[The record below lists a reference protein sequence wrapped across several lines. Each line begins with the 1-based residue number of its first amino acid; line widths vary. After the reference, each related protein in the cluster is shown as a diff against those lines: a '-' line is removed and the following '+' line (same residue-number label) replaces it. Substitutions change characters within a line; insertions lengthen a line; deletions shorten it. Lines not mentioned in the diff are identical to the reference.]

1 MVALEF
7 TRLSGKGQVVIPT
20 SVRKKLGLK
29 QGMRFLVVGVGDT
42 VVLRRLELGE
52 ETMRLKQVLIES
64 RKKAEKIG
72 FTQKEI
78 ERLIHETRKAS

>member
-1 MVALEF
+1 MALEL
-7 TRLSGKGQVVIPT
+7 TRLSEKGQVVIPT

-52 ETMRLKQVLIES
+52 ETMRLKQVLMES

-78 ERLIHETRKAS
+78 ERFIHETRKGS

>member
-1 MVALEF
+1 MALEL
-7 TRLSGKGQVVIPT
+7 TRLSGKGQVVIPA

-29 QGMRFLVVGVGDT
+29 RGMRFLVVGVGDT

-52 ETMRLKQVLIES
+52 ETMRFKQVLIES

-78 ERLIHETRKAS
+78 ERLIHETRKGS

>member
-1 MVALEF
+1 MALEL
-7 TRLSGKGQVVIPT
+7 TRLSGKGQVVIPA

-78 ERLIHETRKAS
+78 ERLIHETRKGS

>member
-1 MVALEF
+1 
-7 TRLSGKGQVVIPT
+7 
-20 SVRKKLGLK
+20 
-29 QGMRFLVVGVGDT
+29 MRFLVVGVGDT

-78 ERLIHETRKAS
+78 ERLIHETRKGS

>member
-1 MVALEF
+1 MALEL

-29 QGMRFLVVGVGDT
+29 QGMRFLVVGVGDI

-78 ERLIHETRKAS
+78 ERLIHETRKGS

>member
-1 MVALEF
+1 MALEL
-7 TRLSGKGQVVIPT
+7 TRLSVKGQVVIPT

-64 RKKAEKIG
+64 RKRAEKIG
-72 FTQKEI
+72 FTRKEI
-78 ERLIHETRKAS
+78 ERLIHETRNGS

>member
-1 MVALEF
+1 LEL
-7 TRLSGKGQVVIPT
+7 TRLSEKGQVVIPT

-52 ETMRLKQVLIES
+52 ETMRLKQVLMES

-78 ERLIHETRKAS
+78 ERFIHETRKGS

>member
-1 MVALEF
+1 MALEL
-7 TRLSGKGQVVIPT
+7 TRLSGKGQVVIPA

-29 QGMRFLVVGVGDT
+29 RGMRFLVVGVGDT

-78 ERLIHETRKAS
+78 ERLIHETRKGS

>member
-1 MVALEF
+1 MALEL
-7 TRLSGKGQVVIPT
+7 TRLSGKGQVVIPA

-29 QGMRFLVVGVGDT
+29 RGMRFLVVGVGDT

-72 FTQKEI
+72 LSQKEI
-78 ERLIHETRKAS
+78 ERLIHETRKGS